1 MRYLLDTNAVIS
13 ILNRSD
19 GKTLKTMLQHR
30 SEEVA
35 TSSIVMHELFYG
47 AYKSQRQA
55 KNLALLE
62 ALQFTVLDFDT
73 ADARQAGRVR
83 AQLIMLGKPIDPYD
97 ILIAGQALR
106 HGLTLVTA
114 NTREF
119 SRVPGLTLENWSR

>member
-1 MRYLLDTNAVIS
+1 MRYLLDTKAVIS

-47 AYKSQRQA
+47 ACKSQRQA

-73 ADARQAGRVR
+73 ADARQAGRSAR
-83 AQLIMLGKPIDPYD
+83 
-97 ILIAGQALR
+97 
-106 HGLTLVTA
+106 
-114 NTREF
+114 N
-119 SRVPGLTLENWSR
+119 